1 MARIGKFTATADG
14 FTGFIHTLQIRVSN
28 VVFKAIDGDPA
39 KSQPVYRVFAE
50 GAEIG
55 SAWKYRSSKGVDF
68 LSVSLDDISFPA
80 AVNARLFAAEDGFDL
95 VWTRPARRRGPE
107 AEPGRDPEPDDE
119 ADPQA

>member
-14 FTGFIHTLQIRVSN
+14 FTGFIHTLQIRVSK

-55 SAWKYRSSKGVDF
+55 SAWKYTSGKGVDF

-80 AVNARLFAAEDGFDL
+80 AVNARLFPAEDGFDL
-95 VWTRPARRRGPE
+95 VWSRPTRRRGPE
-107 AEPGRDPEPDDE
+107 PDHEVEPEADDE
-119 ADPQA
+119 PQA